1 MADDFLA
8 LTPID
13 PISMAM
19 PGRQTLNAAL
29 DAGITARDVRNAI
42 NQTAIR
48 VTALEGDTTAADA
61 IANLDGRVTALEGAP
76 AGGVNLVS
84 TQQILHPA
92 GADFDFIFPGA
103 PASEPVSASFFIAT
117 VSYDVW
123 VNVVGDVVYG
133 AFGSVSA
140 GPVSSGLERIPG
152 GLRFKGGAAAW
163 TIKSDVTSDPFT
175 NLTLTIAA
183 SF

>member
-8 LTPID
+8 LTPVD

-19 PGRQTLNAAL
+19 PGRQVLNAAL
-29 DAGITARDVRNAI
+29 DAGITATDVRNAI

-48 VTALEGDTTAADA
+48 VTALEG
-61 IANLDGRVTALEGAP
+61 AP
-76 AGGVNLVS
+76 AGGVNLVD

-92 GADFDFIFPGA
+92 DADFGFIFPGA

-117 VSYDVW
+117 GGGYGSVW

-133 AFGSVSA
+133 HFLLLSAVSA
-140 GPVSSGLERIPG
+140 GIERIPG

-163 TIKSDVTSDPFT
+163 TIGLDVGGDPFA